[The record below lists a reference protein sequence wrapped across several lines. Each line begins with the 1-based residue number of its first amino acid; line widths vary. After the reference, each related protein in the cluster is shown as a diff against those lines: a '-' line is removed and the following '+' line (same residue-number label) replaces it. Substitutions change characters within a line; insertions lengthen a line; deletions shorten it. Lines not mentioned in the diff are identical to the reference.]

1 MDKKCSREESSWLEV
16 EEASPCTG
24 KKADKAS
31 IANPRRWSSG
41 ANAVAVALIMTIPP
55 ILFIFSGHLDA
66 PAVWIK
72 STVAGLGARGESSKK
87 KDVLLGG
94 LLLSGFDQQSCAS
107 RYQSVYYRKNMT
119 RSPTPY
125 LIDRLR
131 RQEAL
136 QRRCGPGT
144 DAYRRASDRL
154 KSGQK
159 NVDTVDGCSYLV
171 LLSYRGLGNRILAA
185 ASAFL
190 YAMLTDRVLLVD
202 RGKTMGDLFCEPFPG
217 TTWLLPLDF
226 PLQGYKDLGEDA
238 AESYGNVT
246 TLRNETGESSEHRF
260 VYMHLDHA
268 ASVENKLAY
277 CDDHRQF
284 LHRVQWVVMRTDGYI
299 APVLFL
305 NPAYKQELHR
315 MFPRKDSVFYIVS
328 RYLLHPTNDVWGM
341 VTRFYDSYLKGADER
356 LGIQIRVFVKDDKP
370 VQHILDQILA
380 CTSQERLL
388 PGVLPSVGGSRSGE
402 ALRPPPTTTAGARS
416 KAVLVTGLNG
426 WYHDS
431 IREMYWRSASANGEV
446 VSVHQPSREEHQR
459 MFHRMQDMKALA
471 EMYLLSMTDKIVTSG
486 WSTFGYVGTALG
498 GLTPYIMIK
507 PENEEV
513 PDPPCKRAMSMEP
526 CAQGPPYFEC
536 TRKEVDK
543 LLDTG
548 NLVPHV
554 RACEDMSW
562 GLKLTE
568 PISEKDV

>member
-1 MDKKCSREESSWLEV
+1 MDKKCSGEESNWLEV
-16 EEASPCTG
+16 EEAARCTG
-24 KKADKAS
+24 KKAP
-31 IANPRRWSSG
+31 IVNPRRWSSA
-41 ANAVAVALIMTIPP
+41 ANAMAVALIMTIPP
-55 ILFIFSGHLDA
+55 ILFIFSGRLDA

-72 STVAGLGARGESSKK
+72 STVAGLGARGAESSKK
-87 KDVLLGG
+87 LDVLLGG
-94 LLLSGFDQQSCAS
+94 LLLPGFDEQSCAS

-154 KSGQK
+154 KSGVK
-159 NVDTVDGCSYLV
+159 GVDTVDGCSYLV

-190 YAMLTDRVLLVD
+190 YAMLTGRVLLVD

-226 PLQGYKDLGEDA
+226 PLQGYRDLGEDA

-246 TLRNETGESSEHRF
+246 LRNETGGSSEHRF

-284 LHRVQWVVMRTDGYI
+284 LHRVQWVVMRTDVYI
-299 APVLFL
+299 APILFL
-305 NPAYKQELHR
+305 NPAYQQELHR

-341 VTRFYDSYLKGADER
+341 VTRFYDSYLKSADER

-370 VQHILDQILA
+370 
-380 CTSQERLL
+380 
-388 PGVLPSVGGSRSGE
+388 
-402 ALRPPPTTTAGARS
+402 
-416 KAVLVTGLNG
+416 
-426 WYHDS
+426 
-431 IREMYWRSASANGEV
+431 
-446 VSVHQPSREEHQR
+446 
-459 MFHRMQDMKALA
+459 
-471 EMYLLSMTDKIVTSG
+471 IVTSG

-507 PENEEV
+507 PEDEQV
-513 PDPPCKRAMSMEP
+513 PDPPCRRAMSMEP

-562 GLKLTE
+562 GLKLIE

>member
-1 MDKKCSREESSWLEV
+1 MDKKCSGEESNWLEV
-16 EEASPCTG
+16 EEAARCTG
-24 KKADKAS
+24 KKAP
-31 IANPRRWSSG
+31 IVNPRRWSSA
-41 ANAVAVALIMTIPP
+41 ANAMAVALIMTIPP
-55 ILFIFSGHLDA
+55 ILFIFSGRLDA

-72 STVAGLGARGESSKK
+72 STVAGLGARGAESSKK
-87 KDVLLGG
+87 LDVLLGG
-94 LLLSGFDQQSCAS
+94 LLLPGFDEQSCAS

-154 KSGQK
+154 KSGVK
-159 NVDTVDGCSYLV
+159 GVDTVDGCSYLV

-190 YAMLTDRVLLVD
+190 YAMLTGRVLLVD

-226 PLQGYKDLGEDA
+226 PLQGYRDLGEDA

-246 TLRNETGESSEHRF
+246 LRNETGGSSEHRF

-284 LHRVQWVVMRTDGYI
+284 LHRVQWVVMRTDVYI
-299 APVLFL
+299 APILFL
-305 NPAYKQELHR
+305 NPAYQQELHR

-341 VTRFYDSYLKGADER
+341 VTRFYDSYLKSADER

-388 PGVLPSVGGSRSGE
+388 PGVLPSAGG
-402 ALRPPPTTTAGARS
+402 APPPPAGARS

-507 PENEEV
+507 PEDEQV
-513 PDPPCKRAMSMEP
+513 PDPPCRRAMSMEP

-562 GLKLTE
+562 GLKLIE

>member
-1 MDKKCSREESSWLEV
+1 MDKKCSGEESNWLEV
-16 EEASPCTG
+16 EEAARCTG
-24 KKADKAS
+24 KKAP
-31 IANPRRWSSG
+31 IVNPRRWSSA
-41 ANAVAVALIMTIPP
+41 ANAMAVALIMTIPP
-55 ILFIFSGHLDA
+55 ILFIFSGRLDA

-87 KDVLLGG
+87 LDVLLGG
-94 LLLSGFDQQSCAS
+94 LLLPGFDGQSCAS

-125 LIDRLR
+125 LIDQLR

-154 KSGQK
+154 KSGVK
-159 NVDTVDGCSYLV
+159 GVDTVDGCSYLV

-190 YAMLTDRVLLVD
+190 YAMLTGRVLLVD

-226 PLQGYKDLGEDA
+226 PLQGYRDLGEDA

-246 TLRNETGESSEHRF
+246 LRNETGGSSEHRF

-299 APVLFL
+299 APILFL
-305 NPAYKQELHR
+305 NPAYQQELHR

-341 VTRFYDSYLKGADER
+341 VRRFYDSYLKSADER

-388 PGVLPSVGGSRSGE
+388 PGLPSAGG
-402 ALRPPPTTTAGARS
+402 APPPPAGARS

-507 PENEEV
+507 PEDEEV
-513 PDPPCKRAMSMEP
+513 PDPPCRRAMSMEP

-554 RACEDMSW
+554 RGCEDMSW
-562 GLKLTE
+562 GLKLIE

>member
-16 EEASPCTG
+16 ELASPCTA
-24 KKADKAS
+24 KKAEKAS
-31 IANPRRWSSG
+31 IVNPRRRSSA
-41 ANAVAVALIMTIPP
+41 ANAVALALIMTIPP
-55 ILFIFSGHLDA
+55 ILFIFSGRLDA

-72 STVAGLGARGESSKK
+72 STVAGLAAESSKK
-87 KDVLLGG
+87 KDMLLGG
-94 LLLSGFDQQSCAS
+94 LLLPGLDEQSCAS

-131 RQEAL
+131 QQEAL

-154 KSGQK
+154 KSGVK
-159 NVDTVDGCSYLV
+159 DVDTVDGCSYLV

-246 TLRNETGESSEHRF
+246 TLRNETGGSSSEHRF

-299 APVLFL
+299 APILFL
-305 NPAYKQELHR
+305 NPAYQQELHR

-341 VTRFYDSYLKGADER
+341 VTRFYDSYLKNADER
-356 LGIQIRVFVKDDKP
+356 LGIQIRAFVKDDKP
-370 VQHILDQILA
+370 PEDQN
-380 CTSQERLL
+380 
-388 PGVLPSVGGSRSGE
+388 P
-402 ALRPPPTTTAGARS
+402 
-416 KAVLVTGLNG
+416 K
-426 WYHDS
+426 
-431 IREMYWRSASANGEV
+431 
-446 VSVHQPSREEHQR
+446 
-459 MFHRMQDMKALA
+459 
-471 EMYLLSMTDKIVTSG
+471 
-486 WSTFGYVGTALG
+486 
-498 GLTPYIMIK
+498 
-507 PENEEV
+507 V

-543 LLDTG
+543 LLDTS